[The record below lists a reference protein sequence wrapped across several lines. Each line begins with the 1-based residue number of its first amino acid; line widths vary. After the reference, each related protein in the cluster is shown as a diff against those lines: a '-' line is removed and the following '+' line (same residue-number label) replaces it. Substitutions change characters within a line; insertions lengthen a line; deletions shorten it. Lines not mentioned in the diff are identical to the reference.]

1 MLLVIMKIGELARKT
16 ELTVDAIRFYEKQNL
31 IKSQGRTD
39 GGYREFAPE
48 TVELLHFIS
57 KCRALDI
64 SLPEIRKLLQV
75 RSRSAKSCREA
86 NIVIDDQLAK
96 LRQRIKEL
104 KKLERQLAELR
115 SVCNQELAPGE
126 CEIIKALDR

>member
-16 ELTVDAIRFYEKQNL
+16 GLSIDAIRYYEKQNL
-31 IKSQGRTD
+31 IKSQGRTE
-39 GGYREFAPE
+39 GGYREFTQD
-48 TVELLHFIS
+48 TVKLLQFIS

-64 SLPEIRKLLQV
+64 SLPEIKKLLQV

-86 NIVIDDQLAK
+86 NVVIDDQLAK

-104 KKLERQLAELR
+104 KKLESQLAQLR
-115 SVCNQELAPGE
+115 SVCNQEFEPGD
-126 CEIIKALDR
+126 CGIIKALDS

>member
-1 MLLVIMKIGELARKT
+1 MLAVIMKIGEIAKKT
-16 ELTVDAIRFYEKQNL
+16 GLSVDAIRFYEKQSL
-31 IKSQGRTD
+31 IKSQGRTN
-39 GGYREFAPE
+39 GGYREFSQE

-64 SLPEIRKLLQV
+64 SLPEIKKLLHV

-104 KKLERQLAELR
+104 KKLESQLAQLR
-115 SVCNQELAPGE
+115 SVCNQELEPSE
-126 CEIIKALDR
+126 CEIIRTLDR